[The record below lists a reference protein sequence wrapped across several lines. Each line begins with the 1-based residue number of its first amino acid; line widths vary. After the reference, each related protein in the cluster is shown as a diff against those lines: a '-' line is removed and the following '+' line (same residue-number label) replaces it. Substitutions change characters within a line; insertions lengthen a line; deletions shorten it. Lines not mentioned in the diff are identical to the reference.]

1 VIRWQ
6 GQDEGLGEKKKMG
19 LQNGWAVFMRRA
31 AVVVSRASVIRIG
44 VGGGVEV
51 LAWREAIL
59 QSDGFPVRK
68 EVRERSE
75 AQQED
80 SDSNEEHE
88 I

>member
-1 VIRWQ
+1 
-6 GQDEGLGEKKKMG
+6 
-19 LQNGWAVFMRRA
+19 
-31 AVVVSRASVIRIG
+31 
-44 VGGGVEV
+44 VGGGVGV

-59 QSDGFPVRK
+59 PSDGFPVRK